1 MYGVGVADSD
11 SDDEQAKGGGGGG
24 GGGGGRSTE
33 SCNDYHQRLT
43 TIYTSHNPRKV
54 KDIEVIRCLFPLYL
68 RPYMALCCCFAVLH
82 DPDGNW
88 ISPTREYASS

>member
-24 GGGGGRSTE
+24 GGGGSTE

-68 RPYMALCCCFAVLH
+68 RPYMALCCCFAVH
-82 DPDGNW
+82 DPDMETG
-88 ISPTREYASS
+88 SPTSKRVHTSS